1 MDHYF
6 NRLIA
11 QVDRSLLDGISRRGS
26 FLEKVICYALT
37 VKGKRLRPLLF
48 LTLIDGFEKT
58 ATDYLDI
65 ACAIEY
71 IHTYSLIHDDLPVMD
86 DDDFRR
92 GMPTVHK
99 QFNEPIALLAGDTLL
114 SLAFE
119 RISLSNISG
128 SQMSRI
134 LWILTSSIG
143 VNGMAGGQAL
153 DLEFR
158 GEKQKIFKIH
168 RMKTAELIKGTLLT
182 AAEILDLPEPQKKS
196 LRSAGIFIG
205 IAFQM
210 ADDLLDIEGDEKEV
224 GKKLQKD
231 KINQS
236 PNSVIYFGKEFV
248 QDKIDYLF
256 HKTLEQLKRVAI
268 DFPPF
273 IDLVRRM
280 AYRSK

>member
-1 MDHYF
+1 MTAEV
-6 NRLIA
+6 NK
-11 QVDRSLLDGISRRGS
+11 SLLNGINCSDS
-26 FLEKVICYALT
+26 FLEEVICYSLT

-48 LTLIDGFEKT
+48 LTLIDAFKKKWNGFM
-58 ATDYLDI
+58 DI

-99 QFNEPIALLAGDTLL
+99 RFNEPIALLAGDTLL

-119 RISLSNISG
+119 RISLSRIPEP
-128 SQMSRI
+128 QMARI
-134 LWILTSSIG
+134 FWILTSSIG
-143 VNGMAGGQAL
+143 INGMAGGQAL

-168 RMKTAELIKGTLLT
+168 RMKTAELIKGTLLA
-182 AAEILDLPEPQKKS
+182 AAEILQLTEHQKKS

-210 ADDLLDIEGDEKEV
+210 ADDLLDVEGDEKVV
-224 GKKLQKD
+224 GKKLHKD
-231 KINQS
+231 KINKS
-236 PNSVIYFGKEFV
+236 PNSVIYFGKDFV
-248 QDKIDYLF
+248 KDKIDYL
-256 HKTLEQLKRVAI
+256 HRKTLVQLERVKI

-273 IDLVRRM
+273 MDLINRM

>member
-1 MDHYF
+1 MTTEV
-6 NRLIA
+6 NK
-11 QVDRSLLDGISRRGS
+11 SLLNGINCSDS
-26 FLEKVICYALT
+26 FLEEVICYSLT

-48 LTLIDGFEKT
+48 LTLIDAFKKKWNGFM
-58 ATDYLDI
+58 DI

-99 QFNEPIALLAGDTLL
+99 RFNEPIALLAGDTLL

-119 RISLSNISG
+119 RISLS
-128 SQMSRI
+128 RI
-134 LWILTSSIG
+134 PEPKMARIFWILTSSIG
-143 VNGMAGGQAL
+143 INGMAGGQAL

-168 RMKTAELIKGTLLT
+168 RMKTAELIKGTLLA
-182 AAEILDLPEPQKKS
+182 AAEILQLTEHQKKS

-210 ADDLLDIEGDEKEV
+210 ADDLLDVEGDEKVV
-224 GKKLQKD
+224 GKKLHKD
-231 KINQS
+231 KINKS
-236 PNSVIYFGKEFV
+236 PNSVLYFGKDFV
-248 QDKIDYLF
+248 KDKIDYL
-256 HKTLEQLKRVAI
+256 HRKTLVQLERAKI

-273 IDLVRRM
+273 MDLIQRM